1 MIALLLAAALV
12 GAPAQRIEAET
23 LRPGTVVRDAG
34 ASGGAALE
42 LSSRGLR
49 LSLQGARIR
58 ILVRA
63 PRCDG
68 VLRVG
73 DRRHRVARGRWRSVV
88 VSGGTLRLRRG
99 RCGVRV
105 DRLDVLWAPAP
116 PDTWQGELT
125 RPPAPSVAA
134 GGYDIAPFYT
144 PPRGVARPRPPGAP

>member
-99 RCGVRV
+99 GGPLRAA
-105 DRLDVLWAPAP
+105 RLDVLWAPAP
-116 PDTWQGELT
+116 ADTWQWQLT
-125 RPPAPSVAA
+125 GPLDLSVPADV
-134 GGYDIAPFYT
+134 
-144 PPRGVARPRPPGAP
+144 